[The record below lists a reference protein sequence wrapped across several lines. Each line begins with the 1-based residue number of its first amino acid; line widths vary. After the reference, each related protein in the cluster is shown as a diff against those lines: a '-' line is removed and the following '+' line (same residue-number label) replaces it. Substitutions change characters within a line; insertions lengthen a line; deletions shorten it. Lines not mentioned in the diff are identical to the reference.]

1 MSSPASDALILRC
14 PLPAG
19 VGFRLE
25 GLGTAAPTRLAGRG
39 AVVHLPRLLGGE
51 PVLVQPAVLDG
62 LVEEPEYSVADVAED
77 AGPGSPWGWPTSWGS
92 TVETTALAVTQ
103 VVITVGGVGTADA
116 EAVVSKCIGAF
127 PQWFRLLKDWVEVLT
142 KQDLDYMA
150 PRKRLELEGDRW
162 AAWVGKADVEVS
174 VRFIVDFDYGKPLH
188 QARWARLLELVG
200 AGSQP
205 AVEHLL
211 LRDARAAHV
220 RRQYRQAVVDA
231 ATSLE
236 IALHRLLLAEHR
248 RDPTRLA
255 DELLR
260 LAERWTLGTL
270 QGTLE
275 RLGLTPPGVTADLVA
290 LRNSVVHKK
299 AHEPTEAE
307 STSMLQAA
315 TDASNTATPIDTAL

>member
-1 MSSPASDALILRC
+1 MSSPISDSLILRC

-25 GLGTAAPTRLAGRG
+25 VLGAATPTRLADRD
-39 AVVHLPRLLGGE
+39 AVVHLPRLFGDE

-62 LVEEPEYSVADVAED
+62 LVEEPEYSDGVDAED
-77 AGPGSPWGWPTSWGS
+77 DRPTSPWGWPTSWGS

-103 VVITVGGVGTADA
+103 VVITVDGVGAADA
-116 EAVVSKCIGAF
+116 ESVVSECVRAF
-127 PQWFRLLKDWVEVLT
+127 PPWFRLLKDWVEVLT
-142 KQDLDYMA
+142 EQDLDHVA

-162 AAWVGKADVEVS
+162 AAWVGTADVKVPM
-174 VRFIVDFDYGKPLH
+174 RIIVDFDYGKPLH

-200 AGSQP
+200 TGTQP
-205 AVEHLL
+205 AVERLL
-211 LRDARAAHV
+211 LRDAHAAHV
-220 RRQYRQAVVDA
+220 RGQYRRAVVDA

-248 RDPTRLA
+248 TAPTSLA
-255 DELLR
+255 DELMR

-270 QGTLE
+270 HGTLE
-275 RLGLTPPGVTADLVA
+275 RLERTPPSVTADLVA

-307 STSMLQAA
+307 SNSMLQAA
-315 TDASNTATPIDTAL
+315 RDAVNLATPIDVAL